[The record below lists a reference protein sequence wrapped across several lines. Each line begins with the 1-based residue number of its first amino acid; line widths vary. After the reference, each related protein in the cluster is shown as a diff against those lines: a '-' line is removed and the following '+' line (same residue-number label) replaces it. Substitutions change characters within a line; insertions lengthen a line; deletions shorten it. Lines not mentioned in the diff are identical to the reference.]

1 MITYIFLCKD
11 TTYAILNEDLY
22 LLTFEIM
29 LLSCFYAGHTQRK
42 QDNLSEYFLRD
53 FLLSFS
59 MLAIDMVSVVNIN
72 YKFLH
77 CLVNLTK
84 VNLDLYCTSTFN

>member
-29 LLSCFYAGHTQRK
+29 LLSCFYAGHMQRK
-42 QDNLSEYFLRD
+42 QDNLSDD

-59 MLAIDMVSVVNIN
+59 KNAS
-72 YKFLH
+72 Y
-77 CLVNLTK
+77 
-84 VNLDLYCTSTFN
+84 